1 MQPLICSGILL
12 RLQDITACA
21 IIASMPC
28 ICYAPLLML
37 SHLSAAAAIHEAG
50 FHLEFSNGCQLFFV
64 YCVVCVALCLVG
76 DPFTVQAANAFNY
89 DGSFGHVALALAP
102 SLSHL
107 FYSAGELLVVKQGSF

>member
-50 FHLEFSNGCQLFFV
+50 FHLEFSNGYQLFCV
-64 YCVVCVALCLVG
+64 YCVVCVALCWVIL
-76 DPFTVQAANAFNY
+76 
-89 DGSFGHVALALAP
+89 
-102 SLSHL
+102 SLSKLPMLFTMMGHL
-107 FYSAGELLVVKQGSF
+107 GILHLHWHPLSRTFSTLLVN